1 MSASDPTASRAGR
14 PGRPVVGVTTYV
26 ERARQGVWDVPAVYL
41 QYQYV
46 ELVARA
52 GGTAVLLPPSPGA
65 PSASAA
71 DEVLERV
78 DALVTAGG
86 RDVDARRYGAAPHPA
101 ADPPAPERDEWE
113 LALTRAAL
121 DRGTPLLGICRG
133 AQVLT
138 VALGGTLVQH
148 VPDLPGVG
156 AHRLG
161 PGEFAHH
168 TVRTVAGSR
177 LAGVLGS
184 TAAVSCYHHQAV
196 AEVPAGLRA
205 TAHAEDGV
213 VEGVE
218 TPGDRFVVGVQWHP
232 EQTLDDLRLMQALVH
247 AAGGPAPTTG
257 DDEET
262 KERV

>member
-1 MSASDPTASRAGR
+1 M
-14 PGRPVVGVTTYV
+14 TTYV
-26 ERARQGVWDVPAVYL
+26 EPAQQGVWDVPAAYL

-46 ELVARA
+46 DLVSRA
-52 GGTAVLLPPSPGA
+52 GAVALLLPPQ
-65 PSASAA
+65 PSTP
-71 DEVLERV
+71 EVVGDVLARI
-78 DALVTAGG
+78 DALVVAGG

-101 ADPPAPERDEWE
+101 ADPPAPERDDWE

-148 VPDLPGVG
+148 VPDLPGAG

-177 LAGVLGS
+177 LAEVLGS
-184 TAAVSCYHHQAV
+184 AAAVSCYHHQAV

-205 TAHAEDGV
+205 TAHADDGV

-218 TPGDRFVVGVQWHP
+218 LEGDRFVVGVQWHP
-232 EQTLDDLRLMQALVH
+232 EERLDDLRLMQALVH
-247 AAGGPAPTTG
+247 AARGPALPG
-257 DDEET
+257 GADDRT